1 LRNENDK
8 DPTNHNVTLGYVL
21 GALGVFIFAM
31 TLPMTRLAVGD
42 SQHPQLSPLF
52 VTVGRAPSL
61 AY

>member
-1 LRNENDK
+1 MKNDK

-31 TLPMTRLAVGD
+31 TLPMTRLTVGD

-52 VTVGRAPSL
+52 VTVGRAAVAGL
-61 AY
+61 